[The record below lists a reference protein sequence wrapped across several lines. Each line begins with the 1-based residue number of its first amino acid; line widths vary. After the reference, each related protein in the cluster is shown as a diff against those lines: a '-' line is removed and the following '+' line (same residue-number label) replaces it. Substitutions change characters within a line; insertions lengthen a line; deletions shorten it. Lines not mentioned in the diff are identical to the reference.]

1 MAFLPQDLQNR
12 VDAYRGN
19 PEALQQRYAVSQE
32 LIDLLALQ
40 KIKSDK
46 EAAARDMQMQ
56 LAQQQAAQG
65 MPPTVGQKL
74 EGEVTDMTKRDVVA
88 KIAKTLG
95 QQQQKRQA
103 NIQQLASAGIPQAP
117 GAAQAMPTQAMAAGG
132 IVAFEEGGSIDEK
145 LAELDAAKEE
155 ESRLRRGLSLAGRRL
170 NPTALEDFKAAQQ
183 RVAALSQEIEKLVP
197 AAGYGQGSVSAS
209 TLRSRVPVLPEL
221 QQPSEEGA
229 YRGDFEGT
237 SKTDP
242 FSRTPPQGIAQLQ
255 RPQPRMTAPAMRM
268 PMAPA
273 APAPAS
279 AAPQQPDELQ
289 KLIMEAARGNP
300 QAAAKAR
307 EEYQKF
313 MQIDPKLAEQAKAD
327 YDRQRWLYESR
338 LKPREGIDWEAIRAA
353 AGAMATERRTDPGS
367 AGLWTSALGAGAQG
381 IAGLDKE
388 RRAVEEAYT
397 KGLMDLSKGR
407 VAEETARR
415 EKAYGAGTEAEKR
428 AAELQRI
435 AITGAVNRS
444 DQALRER
451 TSKLD
456 RESRERIA
464 EIEVEARKYAAS
476 LQAESNRIAREGQA
490 DNQALSKYTM
500 AKDYVLKVTKEAN
513 KRFEDAVQMLRLK
526 KASNKEGL
534 NPQEQ
539 KMWNDEEAKRDLSIA
554 AAERDILPVL
564 SAAHAQFGV
573 PSFKVL
579 GEKQQ

>member
-338 LKPREGIDWEAIRAA
+338 LKPREGIDWDAIRAA
-353 AGAMATERRTDPGS
+353 AEGMANRRRTDPGS
-367 AGLWTSALGAGAQG
+367 AGSWPSALGAGAEG
-381 IAGLDKE
+381 IASLDKE
-388 RRAVEEAYT
+388 RRATEEAYT

-435 AITGAVNRS
+435 AITGAVNMRNVDEQMKS
-444 DQALRER
+444 AG
-451 TSKLD
+451 LD
-456 RESRERIA
+456 RETR
-464 EIEVEARKYAAS
+464 
-476 LQAESNRIAREGQA
+476 LDIARMHEATQRQIITAQKEGT
-490 DNQALSKYTM
+490 L
-500 AKDYVLKVTKEAN
+500 E
-513 KRFEDAVQMLRLK
+513 LK
-526 KASNKEGL
+526 KSNLINQINTNRQSAIDRAVKPIDSQIKTLQETRILSGKLTKDQQSML
-534 NPQEQ
+534 NDLEQ
-539 KMWNDEEAKRDLSIA
+539 KRESIIRTVIEPFDRQLDELDVAK
-554 AAERDILPVL
+554 
-564 SAAHAQFGV
+564 G
-573 PSFKVL
+573 FKVL
-579 GEKQQ
+579 GKKQQ